1 MGNARAI
8 FCRSTSAAGG
18 VVGCAVILAMS
29 FAPRARAQSVISA
42 HSGVIH
48 YVEGDVSVDGTPVH
62 PKFAEFPDVKAG
74 QLLATAEGRAEIL
87 LTPGVFLRMAENSS
101 VRMLSNALV
110 DTRLEV
116 VSGSVLVEVGE
127 LREHNAISF
136 EASSTHMELGKKG
149 LYRIDATPASL
160 RVYEGQVRVV
170 SGSESLTARKGH
182 QIDLDASRLA
192 DTRFETKDTDAFYR
206 WSSRR
211 AEYVAAANVISA
223 RVTSNSDYSSSFTGN
238 PGAWSWNPYFG
249 MFTFLPASGVYW
261 SPFGSP
267 FYSPTMV
274 WAAYAPRRSVVAG
287 GGVGTPMGMGSSPA
301 SFGRGGGMPTGT
313 LGGGGGMRGGGVA
326 LPGPRSSAGR
336 GR

>member
-1 MGNARAI
+1 MAIARAI
-8 FCRSTSAAGG
+8 SCRAAGA
-18 VVGCAVILAMS
+18 AVLAMS
-29 FAPRARAQSVISA
+29 LAPSAWAQSVISA

-48 YVEGDVSVDGTPVH
+48 YAEGDVSIEGIQVH

-74 QLLATAEGRAEIL
+74 QLVATAEGRAEIL

-101 VRMLSNALV
+101 VRMLSNALA

-116 VSGSVLVEVGE
+116 VSGSALVEVGE
-127 LREHNAISF
+127 LLEHNAISF
-136 EASSTHMELGKKG
+136 ETSGVHMDLAKRG
-149 LYRIDATPASL
+149 LFRIDASPASL
-160 RVYEGQVRVV
+160 RVYEGQARVT
-170 SGSESLTARKGH
+170 SGSENLTARKGH
-182 QIDLDASRLA
+182 QINLDTAKLA
-192 DTRFETKDTDAFYR
+192 DTKFDVKETDAFYR

-223 RVTSNSDYSSSFTGN
+223 RVTSNSNYSSGFTSN

-267 FYSPTMV
+267 FYSPAMV
-274 WAAYAPRRSVVAG
+274 WAAYVPRRGMVASPG
-287 GGVGTPMGMGSSPA
+287 YSAPMGLGSSPA
-301 SFGRGGGMPTGT
+301 SLNRGVGSSPAAT
-313 LGGGGGMRGGGVA
+313 LGSGGGMRGGGASPTGRAA
-326 LPGPRSSAGR
+326 LPGPRSSGTR